1 MCIRDRFVA
10 TTMEDETSEFQL
22 RNDGDTDEHVTLQ
35 PASTQPLL
43 RASPARR
50 VSTEPLTE
58 SKSTR
63 VLPRLRPR
71 GHRRNSP
78 ANDPPSTKL
87 ADDGGTPGEHELR
100 GFVSWFLSFAC
111 GAMWLVWAFVP
122 DPILDSMGATYRPS
136 KYWALAIPAFISIS
150 VIYYVVACVSLSHA
164 AAAPLWSKSTLTD
177 EHSYPE
183 VLPEEQAAAGPLPIP
198 PHSDIPMAKVNMILG
213 FR

>member
-1 MCIRDRFVA
+1 MCHHLRSKFFFFLMIRRPPR
-10 TTMEDETSEFQL
+10 S
-22 RNDGDTDEHVTLQ
+22 TLSSSSA
-35 PASTQPLL
+35 ASDVYKRQ
-43 RASPARR
+43 
-50 VSTEPLTE
+50 
-58 SKSTR
+58 
-63 VLPRLRPR
+63 
-71 GHRRNSP
+71 
-78 ANDPPSTKL
+78 
-87 ADDGGTPGEHELR
+87 
-100 GFVSWFLSFAC
+100 
-111 GAMWLVWAFVP
+111 
-122 DPILDSMGATYRPS
+122 S